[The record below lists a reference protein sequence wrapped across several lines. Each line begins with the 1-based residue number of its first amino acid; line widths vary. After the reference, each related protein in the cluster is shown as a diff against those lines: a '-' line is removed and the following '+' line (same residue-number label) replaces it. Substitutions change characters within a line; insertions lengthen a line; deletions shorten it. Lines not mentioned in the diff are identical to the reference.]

1 MFSVNFAKAEDF
13 EIIKKIAN
21 ECNLKGT
28 LNFFEEIFMIAREDK
43 PFGFISMKVDI
54 NNAIITNLAIL
65 PSYRDRGVENL
76 MVRVVLNHA
85 LDMGLENACVNIP
98 FYKDFFCK
106 LGFKEKGDFQIVKLR
121 EFFGE

>member
-28 LNFFEEIFMIAREDK
+28 LNFLEEIFMIAREDK
-43 PFGFISMKVDI
+43 PFGFISMKVEN

-65 PSYRDRGVENL
+65 PSYRDKGFENL

-98 FYKDFFCK
+98 FYKDFF
-106 LGFKEKGDFQIVKLR
+106 VN
-121 EFFGE
+121 

>member
-1 MFSVNFAKAEDF
+1 MFSIKFAKAEDF
-13 EIIKKIAN
+13 ETIKKIAN
-21 ECNLKGT
+21 ECGIKGP
-28 LNFFEEIFMIAREDK
+28 LNFLEEIFMVAREDK
-43 PFGFISMKVDI
+43 PFGFISMKVEI

-65 PSYRDRGVENL
+65 PSYRDKGVENL

-106 LGFKEKGDFQIVKLR
+106 LGFMEKGDFQMVKLK
-121 EFFGE
+121 EFFRE